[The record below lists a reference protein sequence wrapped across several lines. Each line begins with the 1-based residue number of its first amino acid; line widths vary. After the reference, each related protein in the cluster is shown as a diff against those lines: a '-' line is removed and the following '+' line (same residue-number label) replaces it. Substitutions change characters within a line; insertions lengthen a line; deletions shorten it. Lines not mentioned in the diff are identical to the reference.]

1 MEHVNR
7 KHRGDEAQGP
17 PDAAPTTEE
26 DCFSLESSLKPQMP
40 VSEKKILAVMT
51 DLFFAA
57 KINDIAK
64 KLGMSVEFLK
74 DKDAV
79 LEKVKAKPAVVIF
92 DLNYEALDP
101 VAVIKAIKADP
112 ATKRVSTIG
121 FVSHVQTELK
131 LRAQDAG
138 CDMVVAR
145 SVFATNLPMILKRHA
160 TIEVKAG

>member
-1 MEHVNR
+1 
-7 KHRGDEAQGP
+7 
-17 PDAAPTTEE
+17 
-26 DCFSLESSLKPQMP
+26 MP
-40 VSEKKILAVMT
+40 VQEKRILAVMT
-51 DLFFAA
+51 DLFFSV

-74 DKDAV
+74 DKETV

-92 DLNYEALDP
+92 DLNYEAVDP
-101 VAVIKAIKADP
+101 IGIIRLIKADP

-131 LRAQDAG
+131 LTAQESG

-145 SVFATNLPMILKRHA
+145 SVFASNLPTILKRHA
-160 TIEVKAG
+160 TIEVISRN